1 MAKMSYDVVPHD
13 GGWAIIV
20 TPARNGVF
28 ATRID
33 AFDAAV
39 EFARKLRFV
48 GYSVQVRVKR
58 DKDELDAEPVA
69 RRA

>member
-1 MAKMSYDVVPHD
+1 MAKMSYDVVPHG

-48 GYSVQVRVKR
+48 GYSVQVRVQH
-58 DKDELDAEPVA
+58 DKDKPVAAPIA